1 MLHQNTNLFLPE
13 HLANAKRMS
22 ELAETD
28 REALRVVA
36 DWTKTFV
43 AKPHSDLGRSGPL
56 DHEDWFR
63 LWAHRYADAT
73 AGALAEELRRLPW
86 RAATEPC
93 AGPEPSLASQ
103 LIGRM

>member
-43 AKPHSDLGRSGPL
+43 AKPHSDLGRSGP
-56 DHEDWFR
+56 WITKTGSGFGR
-63 LWAHRYADAT
+63 IAT
-73 AGALAEELRRLPW
+73 QTPQLALLQRNYVACRGAQLLNHAPARNRRL
-86 RAATEPC
+86 RA
-93 AGPEPSLASQ
+93 S
-103 LIGRM
+103 